1 MEINIDQVF
10 LEMQEK
16 VKGMAPIKAKMK
28 FVMDEHV
35 FLIDGTGKENVV
47 SQDNV
52 EANAT
57 VRTDLETFKKM
68 KSGKLDSM
76 TALLTGK
83 IDIDGS
89 MGLAFRLRS
98 LIDR

>member
-1 MEINIDQVF
+1 MEIDIDQVF
-10 LEMQEK
+10 LEMKEK
-16 VKGMAPIKAKMK
+16 VRVMDPIKAKMK
-28 FVMDEHV
+28 FVMGEHF
-35 FLIDGTGKENVV
+35 FLIDGTGKENLV
-47 SQDNV
+47 SQEDA
-52 EANAT
+52 EASCT
-57 VRTDLETFKKM
+57 VRTDMETFKKM
-68 KSGKLDSM
+68 KSGKLDSI